1 MTSDSWIETPIK
13 IFIPSLPAQAG
24 EARNL
29 L

>member
-1 MTSDSWIETPIK
+1 MTSDWWIVTPIK
-13 IFIPSLPAQAG
+13 IFIPSLSAQAG